1 MRIAIN
7 TRLLIKHKLD
17 GIGRFSNEILK
28 RITIQNPKIEF
39 HFIFDRPF
47 SSEFIFSKN
56 IIPHVVSPQT
66 RHPILWWIWFEIQ
79 LPRLIKKINP

>member
-7 TRLLIKHKLD
+7 TRLLIKNKLD
-17 GIGRFSNEILK
+17 GIGRFSIEILK

-47 SSEFIFSKN
+47 SSEFIFFGLLSYFLVGGD
-56 IIPHVVSPQT
+56 IILS
-66 RHPILWWIWFEIQ
+66 L
-79 LPRLIKKINP
+79 LP